1 MKLIHKG
8 GFRERA
14 NRQSKYQNSEN
25 RQTTLKPNQYQ
36 PTTTVDS
43 SEHPQHIDPEHL
55 SALPKAEV
63 VEAKIKYKKR
73 AE

>member
-25 RQTTLKPNQYQ
+25 QQAKLKPQNQYQ
-36 PTTTVDS
+36 PNMTEQ
-43 SEHPQHIDPEHL
+43 SEHLHHIDPQDHSKTE
-55 SALPKAEV
+55 K
-63 VEAKIKYKKR
+63 
-73 AE
+73 

>member
-25 RQTTLKPNQYQ
+25 RQANLKPQNQYQ
-36 PTTTVDS
+36 PNNTADQLEHSQCV
-43 SEHPQHIDPEHL
+43 HPQHH
-55 SALPKAEV
+55 S
-63 VEAKIKYKKR
+63 EAKK
-73 AE
+73 